1 MKRIFFLVILMIL
14 FVKIYYGQDISSNNF
29 NNKNKILTITDSTT
43 IYLESFT
50 DIPQEIE
57 GCACY
62 FFISQEDREKLQY
75 IFVNDWALL
84 AFVKINGQIV
94 KFEQQEYDEKN
105 RVYFYIHHTDKMKV
119 EITKNI
125 AEDYESVVVEGIITI
140 ETEKG
145 HLQQKF
151 IGDCGC

>member
-1 MKRIFFLVILMIL
+1 MKRIYFLVVLMIL
-14 FVKIYYGQDISSNNF
+14 FVEIYCGQSQSSNNF
-29 NNKNKILTITDSTT
+29 NNKTLTTIDSTI
-43 IYLESFT
+43 IYLERFT
-50 DIPQEIE
+50 DIPQEID

-62 FFISQEDREKLQY
+62 FFISQEDREKSQY

-94 KFEQQEYDEKN
+94 KFEQQKYDDKKN
-105 RVYFYIHHTDKMKV
+105 VYFYTHHTDKMKV
-119 EITKNI
+119 EITKKI

>member
-1 MKRIFFLVILMIL
+1 MIL